1 VNRDELIAFIGGL
14 SGHEN
19 IIAVPRMFVSLTDD
33 WGVAAMLNQLI
44 YWRSRA
50 KRTDGFVYKSVEEW
64 KDEVGGITRHT
75 VDKLKEL
82 PFVETKL
89 MKANG
94 APTTHYRINFDIL
107 IKLICENQQIQLSE
121 TTNPIAGNDK
131 SLTET
136 TTEIT
141 NKEKRNDIVLSDP
154 QKPPDGL
161 AVYQEDGELA
171 PLEDRIIEIFCDRVG
186 LRNGNRPYEHNPSQR
201 KWYADWLK
209 DAAKIADIEASSQEM
224 EEAIAL
230 LKINNYSCKRPGAVI
245 DTIKN
250 IREDIRKFEAGEKK
264 KIRRYKLRKVFNES
278 IQRNEYYPEDYWL
291 ETEGAK

>member
-1 VNRDELIAFIGGL
+1 MNRDELIAFIGGL

-44 YWRSRA
+44 YWSSRA

-264 KIRRYKLRKVFNES
+264 KIRRYKLRRVFNES
-278 IQRNEYYPEDYWL
+278 TQRNEYLPEDYWQEK
-291 ETEGAK
+291 ETKK